1 MQVGDL
7 VRDIVDGEE
16 TPLAIGAIMTVKQS
30 DGNAGLMCEVRWLHW
45 SGGRLKRPHI
55 WYWPERLEKIC
66 K

>member
-16 TPLAIGAIMTVKQS
+16 TPLAIGIITTVKQS

-45 SGGRLKRPHI
+45 GGGRFNRPPT